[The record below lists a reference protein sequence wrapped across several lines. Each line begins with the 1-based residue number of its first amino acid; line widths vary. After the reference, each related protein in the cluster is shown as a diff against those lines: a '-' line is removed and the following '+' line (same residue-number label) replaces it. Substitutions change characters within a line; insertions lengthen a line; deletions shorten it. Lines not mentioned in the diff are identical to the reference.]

1 VLVALLCKTNLNHD
15 VGYLE
20 AGLAFSPEY
29 LVLADEIIAQSR
41 QFTQGVDISPESLA
55 VSVVN
60 DVGPG
65 GEFMSHE
72 HTLANWRS
80 LWVPQLFDRQRLDP
94 WQEKGAKDLNARVR
108 EKTVAIMNEHKVEP
122 LPASV
127 DAKID
132 RILEKATT

>member
-1 VLVALLCKTNLNHD
+1 
-15 VGYLE
+15 
-20 AGLAFSPEY
+20 
-29 LVLADEIIAQSR
+29 
-41 QFTQGVDISPESLA
+41 
-55 VSVVN
+55 
-60 DVGPG
+60 
-65 GEFMSHE
+65 MSHE

-108 EKTVAIMNEHKVEP
+108 EKTVAIMNDHKVEP